1 MESIEG
7 EYRGRGR
14 GRGEGGGRVLLLT
27 ISNSKTLQ
35 LQLKR
40 APSARNVEELMGQHS
55 VMSLASGTVNNVLK
69 LYLYAMEVFI
79 NLLLSNLFPVLPC
92 FFLVFFLPSL
102 VIFLIVASRKHVEN
116 LY

>member
-1 MESIEG
+1 MERER
-7 EYRGRGR
+7 E
-14 GRGEGGGRVLLLT
+14 RGEEKRGGRVLLLT

-79 NLLLSNLFPVLPC
+79 NLLLSHLFPVLPC
-92 FFLVFFLPSL
+92 FFLPSL